1 MNFIQFARAHGI
13 DIDNSKFFQS
23 DRIKRCGTVDKP
35 NSGNGAYFWD
45 GQRGW
50 VMDWSGEAKVIWFED
65 PNATPWTDQE
75 KRDWANKRKEQTALQ
90 TDAYNRVARQAE
102 VVLRAATLET
112 HPYLSY
118 KGFEDEKGLVSGD
131 KLLIPMRNVT
141 DNALQGYQQIYYE
154 KNERQYEKKMLSGMR
169 AKNAVFRLGAK
180 SKESWLVE
188 GYATGLSVYKA
199 LRSCGQSSSVIVCF
213 SASNM
218 INVADQVSGRVMIF
232 ADNDVSGVGQ
242 NAAISTGKPW
252 TMPDVVGMDANDLHM
267 KDGLFSVVSKIMG
280 VLTTPIAAV

>member
-1 MNFIQFARAHGI
+1 M
-13 DIDNSKFFQS
+13 
-23 DRIKRCGTVDKP
+23 P
-35 NSGNGAYFWD
+35 
-45 GQRGW
+45 
-50 VMDWSGEAKVIWFED
+50 
-65 PNATPWTDQE
+65 
-75 KRDWANKRKEQTALQ
+75 
-90 TDAYNRVARQAE
+90 
-102 VVLRAATLET
+102 
-112 HPYLSY
+112 
-118 KGFEDEKGLVSGD
+118 
-131 KLLIPMRNVT
+131 
-141 DNALQGYQQIYYE
+141 LQGYQQIYYE

-242 NAAISTGKPW
+242 NAAISTGKLW

-280 VLTTPIAAV
+280 VLTTPISAV